1 MRKGIKI
8 LGKVLSAAV
17 LLLIILPLALSLL
30 LDIPAV
36 QNYVVQKAVRMASKK
51 LETTVSIDRVDI
63 GLFSRVKIKGFY
75 VEDYQRDTLLYVGR
89 IDAFVT
95 GLGIFGGGL
104 SLSRGEIAD
113 AKLYLRETPGGE
125 MNIKQIV
132 NRISNPDKPKKGNF
146 RLSLRKAS
154 IENMDLC
161 LERLDRRD
169 PEFGIDFSH
178 MHLYGI
184 TAYVNDFTIDGQSI
198 YTTIETLSA
207 RERSGFALDRFAGR
221 FYLTNGCMGFEDVS
235 VVTGRS
241 NVQIP
246 YISLAGDSWA
256 EYKDFIGEV
265 RIDGALRN
273 TTVSTD
279 DIAYFAPKLR
289 GWHTDFSNV
298 NVEVAGVVAD
308 FTAKV
313 KSMQI
318 GEGTWLIA
326 DASVRGLPDIRQTRF
341 DLNVPRLKSS
351 AEAVD

>member
-89 IDAFVT
+89 LDAFVT

-132 NRISNPDKPKKGNF
+132 NRISNPDNP
-146 RLSLRKAS
+146 RKATS
-154 IENMDLC
+154 AFHYA
-161 LERLDRRD
+161 RRRSRIWTSVWN
-169 PEFGIDFSH
+169 GS
-178 MHLYGI
+178 
-184 TAYVNDFTIDGQSI
+184 TA
-198 YTTIETLSA
+198 A
-207 RERSGFALDRFAGR
+207 
-221 FYLTNGCMGFEDVS
+221 
-235 VVTGRS
+235 
-241 NVQIP
+241 
-246 YISLAGDSWA
+246 
-256 EYKDFIGEV
+256 
-265 RIDGALRN
+265 
-273 TTVSTD
+273 
-279 DIAYFAPKLR
+279 
-289 GWHTDFSNV
+289 
-298 NVEVAGVVAD
+298 
-308 FTAKV
+308 
-313 KSMQI
+313 
-318 GEGTWLIA
+318 
-326 DASVRGLPDIRQTRF
+326 TR
-341 DLNVPRLKSS
+341 SS
-351 AEAVD
+351 ASTSAICTSTASRHM